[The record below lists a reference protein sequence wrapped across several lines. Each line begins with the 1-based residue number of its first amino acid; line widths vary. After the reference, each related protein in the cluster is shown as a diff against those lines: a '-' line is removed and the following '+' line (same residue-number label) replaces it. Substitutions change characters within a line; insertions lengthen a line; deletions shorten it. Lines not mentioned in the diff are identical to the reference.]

1 MTSGETEG
9 SPTSPSSSTA
19 AAPSTGKKPTGK
31 KPRYRLSGQRAG
43 SRGEVRVEVGVLDRL
58 RQVQRRQAFL
68 GPEPGERP
76 VGVAKT
82 PAVGGQRQGDR
93 VERRPGLQQLPCQPD
108 TERG

>member
-19 AAPSTGKKPTGK
+19 AAPSTGK

-93 VERRPGLQQLPCQPD
+93 VERRPGLQQLPCQP
-108 TERG
+108 